1 MGKQKQKP
9 NWLYRDLAFV
19 SVELSRSKPDLGH
32 EHPHSCSALGELFR
46 GMSSISI
53 SSLISASQLSGYS
66 QGCLTHYKR
75 GCFTPFSFS
84 SLALFLSS
92 SLSLLSPFL
101 SPLSLSMCSQLAY
114 TPLFPPT
121 PSVSLCLSMSLLSQS
136 PSPCPK

>member
-1 MGKQKQKP
+1 MGKQKP

-101 SPLSLSMCSQLAY
+101 SPRSLYVLTAGLHSSLLSPFQ
-114 TPLFPPT
+114 FF
-121 PSVSLCLSMSLLSQS
+121 CLSMSLFSQF
-136 PSPCPK
+136 PSLCPK